1 MRHILCRNRTR
12 AHPARARVRCTRQFL
27 RLLAAAERGRGRA
40 ERGSPCRRSRSKTPT
55 TLVVPAKAGTQR
67 LGSCALDSRAPLS
80 RGEGRTVKPR
90 APHAGR
96 ARDRAHSGYAPGMAR
111 NPNPAALRVP
121 SPKARARLRGCV
133 SLVTF
138 FAQAKKVTRPPG
150 WRTKPHMDVSRLSR
164 SATEQ
169 SNRKRRARSK
179 WIPAFAGMTK
189 GGSRLFAGMTDE
201 WIPTF
206 AGMTEEWVPASA
218 GMTKASRQIPASAET
233 TSKMDSTLPPKKRKV
248 RRFWAKTTMFA
259 HTREQRTLAYNT
271 SDA

>member
-12 AHPARARVRCTRQFL
+12 AHRARARVRCTRQFL
-27 RLLAAAERGRGRA
+27 RLLAAAERGPGRA

-67 LGSCALDSRAPLS
+67 LGSSALDPRAPLS
-80 RGEGRTVKPR
+80 RGEGRTEKPR

-111 NPNPAALRVP
+111 NPNPAALREP
-121 SPKARARLRGCV
+121 LAQRGARLRGCV

-164 SATEQ
+164 SARNKSESKIKMDPGLRRDDGGMDPGLRREDGRMDDARMDYGVRRDDEGRDQNGFPGTTGLNARSASE
-169 SNRKRRARSK
+169 RKKTCELPTSAPAATRAPSANKPKAHRARY
-179 WIPAFAGMTK
+179 P
-189 GGSRLFAGMTDE
+189 
-201 WIPTF
+201 
-206 AGMTEEWVPASA
+206 
-218 GMTKASRQIPASAET
+218 
-233 TSKMDSTLPPKKRKV
+233 
-248 RRFWAKTTMFA
+248 
-259 HTREQRTLAYNT
+259 
-271 SDA
+271 